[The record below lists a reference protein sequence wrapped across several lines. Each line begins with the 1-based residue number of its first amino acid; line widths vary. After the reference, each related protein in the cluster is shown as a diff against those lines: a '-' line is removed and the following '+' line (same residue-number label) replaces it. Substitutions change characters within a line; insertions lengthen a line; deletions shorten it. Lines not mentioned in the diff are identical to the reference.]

1 VSNTSDLQSKVNSQL
16 FSSFQVSEILK
27 NSKQNFNS
35 FKEVEDYIA
44 YKDNKKFF
52 FHASPCISARKS
64 TLGTASYPA
73 VTKTYGYATNLV
85 SAATANSNAGLY
97 STDATLVG
105 GIALKFKSMVSFPD
119 SNYGAGNSG
128 TFFMTGI
135 GRNSS
140 AWTNSSMTSV
150 SRVGFRYD
158 TNINDINFV
167 LVIYNGINTP
177 VILDTGMPFSAMNLY
192 EFNIEVS
199 NDNKG
204 LSWKIINKTNRNSN
218 EGVYNI
224 NGLSTILNNI
234 YTYYSYATIKTL
246 SNVAR
251 NIRINLIESIGGE

>member
-1 VSNTSDLQSKVNSQL
+1 
-16 FSSFQVSEILK
+16 
-27 NSKQNFNS
+27 
-35 FKEVEDYIA
+35 
-44 YKDNKKFF
+44 
-52 FHASPCISARKS
+52 
-64 TLGTASYPA
+64 
-73 VTKTYGYATNLV
+73 
-85 SAATANSNAGLY
+85 
-97 STDATLVG
+97 
-105 GIALKFKSMVSFPD
+105 
-119 SNYGAGNSG
+119 
-128 TFFMTGI
+128 MTGI

-167 LVIYNGINTP
+167 LVIYDGINTP
-177 VILDTGMPFSAMNLY
+177 VILDTGMPFSVMNLY

-204 LSWKIINKTNRNSN
+204 LSWKIINKTNGNSN